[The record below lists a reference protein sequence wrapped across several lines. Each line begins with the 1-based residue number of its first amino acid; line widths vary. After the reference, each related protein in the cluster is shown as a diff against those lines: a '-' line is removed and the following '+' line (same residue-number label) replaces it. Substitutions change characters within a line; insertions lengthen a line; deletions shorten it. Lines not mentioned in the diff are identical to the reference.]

1 MKLSTKSA
9 SEEFIQDR
17 PNLSNRMHTQQE
29 IESALTYWMN
39 NFKQGSGSES
49 LEGMTLEAKYY
60 LKKIEDIVRKKQQE
74 VKKKCEDHGKPN
86 PQSQVN
92 KGAKESA

>member
-1 MKLSTKSA
+1 MKSSCKSA

-29 IESALTYWMN
+29 IESALTWNMK

-49 LEGMTLEAKYY
+49 LDGMIVEAKYY

-74 VKKKCEDHGKPN
+74 VKK
-86 PQSQVN
+86 
-92 KGAKESA
+92 